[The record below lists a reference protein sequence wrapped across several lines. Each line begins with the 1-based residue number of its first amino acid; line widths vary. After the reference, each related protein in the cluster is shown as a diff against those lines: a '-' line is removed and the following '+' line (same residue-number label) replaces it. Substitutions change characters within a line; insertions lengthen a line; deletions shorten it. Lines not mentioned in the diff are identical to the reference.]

1 MNRSELPSP
10 EAVRRLCGIQP
21 QPSRPKEIEYAPRNP
36 RLKHSE
42 RTVLVMPKDMLKAIY
57 EYKWKHNLASNQAAM
72 RKLLAIALGMEWE
85 AELKGAPDI
94 RPTSAFSAANRD
106 QITARYDGGEKLIAI
121 AADLGISKS
130 YASAIKN
137 GKR

>member
-1 MNRSELPSP
+1 M
-10 EAVRRLCGIQP
+10 CGIRP
-21 QPSRPKEIEYAPRNP
+21 QPSRPKEIECAPRNP

-42 RTVLVMPKDMLKAIY
+42 RTVLVMPKDMLEAIY

-85 AELKGAPDI
+85 AELKSVADL
-94 RPTSAFSAANRD
+94 RVASEFSEANRA
-106 QITARYDGGEKLIAI
+106 QIVARYESGEKLTAI
-121 AADLGISKS
+121 AADLGISIS
-130 YASAIKN
+130 YASAIKS